1 MIKILIPIFLFLFL
15 TLSVSACSQ
24 TTRTP
29 ISESLTRP
37 CADWPSADGR
47 NLETTRDLLGLA
59 QEGRV
64 AHADCQAR
72 YDALR
77 GVVSP

>member
-1 MIKILIPIFLFLFL
+1 MIRLMICCVGIFGLVGC
-15 TLSVSACSQ
+15 TQA
-24 TTRTP
+24 TRTP
-29 ISESLTRP
+29 ISEALTRD
-37 CADWPSADGR
+37 CADWPSAAGR
-47 NLETTRDLLGLA
+47 NLDTTRDLLSLS

-77 GVVSP
+77 GAVRQ

>member
-1 MIKILIPIFLFLFL
+1 MKLVVVILLVALFFAGC
-15 TLSVSACSQ
+15 TPA
-24 TTRTP
+24 TRTP
-29 ISESLTRP
+29 ISEALTRD
-37 CADWPSADGR
+37 CANWPSAAGR
-47 NLETTRDLLGLA
+47 NLDTTRDLLGLA

-77 GVVSP
+77 GAVRN